1 MGPVVNMD
9 LKLYHDT
16 LWYYRDN
23 DKSDKNYLLFL
34 FLVYMLIAWWGAS
47 KAW

>member
-9 LKLYHDT
+9 LKMYHDT

-23 DKSDKNYLLFL
+23 DKSDKNYLLF
-34 FLVYMLIAWWGAS
+34 
-47 KAW
+47 